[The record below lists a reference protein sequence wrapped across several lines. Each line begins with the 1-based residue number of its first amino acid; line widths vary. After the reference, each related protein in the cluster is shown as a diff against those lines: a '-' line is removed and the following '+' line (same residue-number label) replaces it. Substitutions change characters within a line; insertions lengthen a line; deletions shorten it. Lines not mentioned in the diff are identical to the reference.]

1 MRSSQAGVR
10 LPSPNINSLS
20 SFYSSLFISPK
31 LTRALIGLEAA
42 NVVRPLDYPSA
53 GTTQF
58 SEIAIELPGSPIRF
72 PTMQWNHVD
81 DVADRIATTI
91 NTDGKPFG
99 VITVK
104 YPPLI

>member
-10 LPSPNINSLS
+10 LPV
-20 SFYSSLFISPK
+20 PK

-42 NVVRPLDYPSA
+42 NIVGLLDHPNT

-72 PTMQWNHVD
+72 PTMQWSYVD
-81 DVADRIATTI
+81 DVADRITTTI
-91 NTDGKPFG
+91 NTDGNPFG
-99 VITVK
+99 VITV
-104 YPPLI
+104 PLFNLVKLFIQ